1 MSVKI
6 KVSYEN
12 EQELQDVITRLGPD
26 IKKVKPSKNQDGKYK
41 KAYILLKLS
50 VKFL

>member
-6 KVSYEN
+6 KVSYEH

-26 IKKVKPSKNQDGKYK
+26 IKKVNPSKNNEGKYK
-41 KAYILLKLS
+41 KAYILLK
-50 VKFL
+50 